1 MSHASD
7 LDVPVIIIGGS
18 LVGMFAAA
26 LLGEQGIRPLVVERH
41 RGSAIHPRAAM
52 IYQKSMEIVRGLGIE
67 DEVRERSFR
76 QFEPDGAIL
85 SVESIGG
92 KELHWDI
99 PRLNEHVRDL
109 SPCERLLVS
118 QDALEPIVKVK
129 AEQSG
134 ARLHFSSEMASFEQD
149 ANGVTAVIR
158 HRDTGGTFRVRAPY
172 LIAADGSHSAIR
184 QSLGIPM
191 RGHGLLSKSVTIY
204 FRADV
209 APLMRGRNL
218 SVILVRNPAFRGFF
232 RIERPFQSGFMIVHT
247 LGDPEAP
254 VADAWQLSEP
264 ECREL
269 LRIGLGADIPVSI
282 DSIQKWSCEAHVA
295 ERYRSGRVFLAG
307 DAAHVMPPYGG
318 FGGNVGIHDAENLA
332 WKLALVLNGVAPS
345 TLLDTYETERR
356 PVADLT
362 VEQAYTR
369 YVLRAAHYLGTAG
382 MQAFVPDANVDL
394 GYRYHSPAIVSEPD
408 DDGGVQEDPRATKGR
423 PGTRA
428 PHVWLEGAGGRVST
442 IDLFGRTFVLL
453 AGAEG
458 RAWVEAS
465 RAAAAAVG
473 IDLPA
478 HVIDGDVL
486 RDHEGRALDA
496 FGISPSGVIL
506 VRPDGVVAWRSAI
519 MHDDPESSLGRVL
532 RQIVGR

>member
-1 MSHASD
+1 MTHPP
-7 LDVPVIIIGGS
+7 DVDAPVIIIGGS

-26 LLGEQGIRPLVVERH
+26 LLGQQGIRPLVVERH
-41 RGSAIHPRAAM
+41 RGTAIHPRAAM

-67 DEVRERSFR
+67 DVVRERSFR
-76 QFEPDGAIL
+76 QFEPDGAIM

-92 KELHWDI
+92 QELHWDI

-129 AEQSG
+129 AEEFG
-134 ARLHFSSEMASFEQD
+134 ASLHFSSEMVSLEQD
-149 ANGVTAVIR
+149 ADRVTAVIR
-158 HRDTGGTFRVRAPY
+158 HRDTGDTFRARAPY

-184 QSLGIPM
+184 QALGIPM

-247 LGDPEAP
+247 LGDPDAP
-254 VADAWQLSEP
+254 RADTWDLTE
-264 ECREL
+264 EDCRNL
-269 LRIGLGADIPVSI
+269 LRIGLGADIPVTI
-282 DSIQKWSCEAHVA
+282 DSIQKWACEAHVA
-295 ERYRSGRVFLAG
+295 EQYRSGRVFLAG

-332 WKLALVLNGVAPS
+332 WKLALVLNGRAPAS
-345 TLLDTYETERR
+345 LLDTYEEERR

-369 YVLRAAHYLGTAG
+369 YVLRAALYLGTAS
-382 MQAFVPDANVDL
+382 MQPFVPDANVDL
-394 GYRYHSPAIVSEPD
+394 GYRYHSPAIVTEPG
-408 DDGGVQEDPRATKGR
+408 DDGAVQVDPRAARGR

-428 PHVWLEGAGGRVST
+428 PHVWLERTDGRLST
-442 IDLFGRTFVLL
+442 IDLLGTRFVLL
-453 AGAEG
+453 TGADGAAWLEAAGTASARTGLGLTAHLVGDEMLRDPEG
-458 RAWVEAS
+458 RV
-465 RAAAAAVG
+465 
-473 IDLPA
+473 
-478 HVIDGDVL
+478 
-486 RDHEGRALDA
+486 LDA
-496 FGISPSGVIL
+496 FGISASGASLI
-506 VRPDGVVAWRSAI
+506 RPDGVVAWRSPGATG
-519 MHDDPESSLGRVL
+519 DPASALEQVL
-532 RQIVGR
+532 RRVTAG

>member
-1 MSHASD
+1 MSTASD
-7 LDVPVIIIGGS
+7 VDVPVVIIGGS

-26 LLGEQGIRPLVVERH
+26 LLGRQGIRPLVVERH

-67 DEVRERSFR
+67 DVVRERSFR
-76 QFEPDGAIL
+76 QFEPDGAIM

-129 AEQSG
+129 AAEFG
-134 ARLHFSSEMASFEQD
+134 ADLHFSSEMVSFDQD
-149 ANGVTAVIR
+149 GDLVTAVIR
-158 HRDTGGTFRVRAPY
+158 HRDTGETFCARAPY
-172 LIAADGSHSAIR
+172 LIAADGNHSAIR
-184 QSLGIPM
+184 ETLGIPM

-218 SVILVRNPAFRGFF
+218 SVILVRNPRFRGFF

-247 LGDPEAP
+247 LGDPDSP
-254 VADAWQLSEP
+254 SADTWDLSEQDC
-264 ECREL
+264 EEL
-269 LRIGLGADIPVSI
+269 LRIGLGADIPVTI
-282 DSIQKWSCEAHVA
+282 DSIQKWACEAHVA

-332 WKLALVLNGVAPS
+332 WKLALVLNGDAPAS
-345 TLLDTYETERR
+345 LLDTYETERR

-369 YVLRAAHYLGTAG
+369 YILRAAHYLGTDG
-382 MQAFVPDANVDL
+382 MQPFVPDANVDL
-394 GYRYHSPAIVSEPD
+394 GYRYHSPAIATESGD
-408 DDGGVQEDPRATKGR
+408 DRAVQEDPRAAKGR

-428 PHVWLEGAGGRVST
+428 PHVWLEGADGRVST
-442 IDLFGRTFVLL
+442 IDWFGRIFVVLT
-453 AGAEG
+453 GPEG
-458 RAWVEAS
+458 QAWVDAS
-465 RAAAAAVG
+465 RAVSAAVG
-473 IDLPA
+473 IELTA
-478 HVIDGDVL
+478 HAVDGDAL
-486 RDHEGRALDA
+486 RDPAGQVLEA
-496 FGISPSGVIL
+496 FGISASGASLI
-506 VRPDGVVAWRSAI
+506 RPDGVVAWRSVARV
-519 MHDDPESSLGRVL
+519 DDPKATLEQVL
-532 RQIVGR
+532 RRIIGT